1 MGGKSASK
9 SKKRKSEPQDNIKEE
24 QTTEYTVSKIVDTRK
39 IRGKT
44 QYKVHWDGYN
54 TDEETWENESQL
66 NCDELIDKY
75 LKDKIVSKGNDS
87 EEDDD
92 TDDVEDKIQEEQPE
106 EKNQK
111 KRGKSGAKKES
122 YSKKQKPD
130 PVNGQDE
137 YEVEKIIEMHTLRNG
152 KHEFLVRWHGF
163 GKDGDTWEPEE
174 NLKGTDIL
182 TKFLDKVQKAKELPQ
197 KELRLHRA
205 HTDRYTA
212 MPQGEK
218 RRQSKRNANRQRV
231 KYYDAE

>member
-1 MGGKSASK
+1 MGGKSAIK
-9 SKKRKSEPQDNIKEE
+9 NKKRKSAHQEDTKEE
-24 QTTEYTVSKIVDTRK
+24 QPPEYTVSKIVDRRK
-39 IRGKT
+39 IHGKT

-75 LKDKIVSKGNDS
+75 LKDKLPSKGSDS
-87 EEDDD
+87 EDDEDVKDN
-92 TDDVEDKIQEEQPE
+92 TQENQMEN
-106 EKNQK
+106 KNRK
-111 KRGKSGAKKES
+111 KRSKSGAKKELF
-122 YSKKQKPD
+122 SKKQKPD
-130 PVNGQDE
+130 AVNGQDE

-152 KHEFLVRWHGF
+152 RHEFLVRWHGF
-163 GKDGDTWEPEE
+163 GKEGDTWEPEE

-182 TKFLDKVQKAKELPQ
+182 TKFLDKVQKAKDLPQ
-197 KELRLHRA
+197 KELRAHRA

-212 MPQGEK
+212 MPQGDK